1 MVLDGILATTT
12 GRAKEARRLTITG
25 NRKLEAALRAWLRL
39 SPFAKVK
46 KLVA

>member
-1 MVLDGILATTT
+1 MTEIWMGYTTT
-12 GRAKEARRLTITG
+12 ARAKEARRLTITG
-25 NRKLEAALRAWLRL
+25 NRKLETALGSWLSL